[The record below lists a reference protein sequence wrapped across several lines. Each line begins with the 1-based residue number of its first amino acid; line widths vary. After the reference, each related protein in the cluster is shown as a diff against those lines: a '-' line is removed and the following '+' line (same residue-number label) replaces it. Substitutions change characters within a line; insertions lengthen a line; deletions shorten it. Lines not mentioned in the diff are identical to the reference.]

1 MFSIV
6 ILSYNSTILRFLSI
20 LQRYRTN
27 HIKGTIDQ
35 KSLMLMHFM
44 ELSFDELRSYLLY
57 YTILNI
63 LYLPYWRRR
72 IAQSSA
78 PHC

>member
-57 YTILNI
+57 YT
-63 LYLPYWRRR
+63 
-72 IAQSSA
+72 
-78 PHC
+78 